1 MNTVSRCSL
10 AVSSAGMFI
19 CYQKA
24 NNIPIAI
31 CMECEVIKTR
41 TVEETVIIFES
52 GPEITCSNSNFTVAA
67 TCECF
72 DWSLGLLML

>member
-1 MNTVSRCSL
+1 MNAVSRYTL
-10 AVSSAGMFI
+10 AVSSAGMLI

-31 CMECEVIKTR
+31 CMECAVIKTR

-52 GPEITCSNSNFTVAA
+52 GPEITCLNSNFPVAA
-67 TCECF
+67 TYEYF
-72 DWSLGLLML
+72 DWSLGLQML